1 MPQGERDG
9 GVGGDIRA
17 YEPRRDGVGAERF
30 QSIME
35 SWNSSVAAVV
45 ENLGLDKHEAGEA
58 LGLHGSCC
66 VWIDGRSANY
76 LYTAV

>member
-9 GVGGDIRA
+9 DVGGNVRA

-66 VWIDGRSANY
+66 VWIDGRSAS
-76 LYTAV
+76 